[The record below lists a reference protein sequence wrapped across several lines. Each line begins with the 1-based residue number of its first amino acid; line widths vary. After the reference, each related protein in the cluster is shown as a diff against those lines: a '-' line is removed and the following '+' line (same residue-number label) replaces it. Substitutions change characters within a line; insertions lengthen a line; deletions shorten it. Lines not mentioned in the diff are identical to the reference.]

1 MNTELALPISHWR
14 RLWLYVLGGLVL
26 LFLIAPSLI
35 IVPMS
40 FSGSTL
46 VQFPPESWSLRWYEA
61 YFGSIEW
68 REATIVSLKVAIMT
82 TLVATPI
89 GTAAAYA
96 INSGGLRFTG
106 LIQTLLTVSL
116 IIPVILVGIGTFF
129 IYARVGLN
137 NTLTGLVIA
146 HTVQALPL
154 VVLTVLSGIQDIRH
168 EPGAGG
174 AQPGRQPVRGV
185 PAGTMPQIRFSMVS
199 GALFAFITSF
209 DEVVV
214 SLFISGGDTTTLT
227 RRMFNALRD
236 QVDPTIAAIST
247 CLIVLSIILL
257 SAAQL
262 FGRGRSAHNIVKR
275 LKNA

>member
-1 MNTELALPISHWR
+1 MNAEHALPIPHWR
-14 RLWLYVLGGLVL
+14 RLWLYAVGVLVL
-26 LFLIAPSLI
+26 IYLIAPSLI

-46 VQFPPESWSLRWYEA
+46 LQFPPESWSLRWYEA
-61 YFGSIEW
+61 YFGSVEW
-68 REATIVSLKVAIMT
+68 RDATIVSVKVAVMT

-96 INSGGLRFTG
+96 INSGVLRFSG
-106 LIQTLLTVSL
+106 FVQVLLTAAL

-129 IYARVGLN
+129 LYARLGLN
-137 NTLTGLVIA
+137 NTLAGLVIA

-154 VVLTVLSGIQDIRH
+154 VVLTALAGLRTYDMNQERVARSL
-168 EPGAGG
+168 GAGRF
-174 AQPGRQPVRGV
+174 AAFWQV
-185 PAGTMPQIRFSMVS
+185 TMPQIRFSIVS

-247 CLIVLSIILL
+247 CLITLSIVLL
-257 SAAQL
+257 SAAQF
-262 FGRGRSAHNIVKR
+262 FGRGRSPR
-275 LKNA
+275 

>member
-1 MNTELALPISHWR
+1 MNPDNALPIPHWR
-14 RLWLYVLGGLVL
+14 RFWLYALGGLVL
-26 LFLIAPSLI
+26 AYLIAPSLI

-40 FSGSTL
+40 FSGQSL
-46 VQFPPESWSLRWYEA
+46 LQFPPESWSLRWYQA
-61 YFGSIEW
+61 YFGSAEW
-68 REATIVSLKVAIMT
+68 RDATIVSVKVAIMT
-82 TLVATPI
+82 TIVATPV

-96 INSGGLRFTG
+96 INSGVLRFSG
-106 LIQTLLTVSL
+106 FVQILLTATL

-129 IYARVGLN
+129 LYARLGLN

-154 VVLTVLSGIQDIRH
+154 VVLTVLSGFRTYDMNQERVARSL
-168 EPGAGG
+168 GANRF
-174 AQPGRQPVRGV
+174 AAFCQVTV
-185 PAGTMPQIRFSMVS
+185 PQIRFSIVS

-257 SAAQL
+257 SVAQL
-262 FGRGRSAHNIVKR
+262 LGRREPSR
-275 LKNA
+275 

>member
-1 MNTELALPISHWR
+1 MKSDTTLPISHWR
-14 RLWLYVLGGLVL
+14 RLWLYALGGLVL
-26 LFLIAPSLI
+26 LFLIAPSLV

-46 VQFPPESWSLRWYEA
+46 LQFPPESWSLRWYEA

-68 REATIVSLKVAIMT
+68 RDATIVSLKVAVMT

-96 INSGGLRFTG
+96 LNSGVLRFTG
-106 LIQTLLTVSL
+106 AIQTLLTVTL

-129 IYARVGLN
+129 LYARLGLN

-154 VVLTVLSGIQDIRH
+154 VVLTVLSGFRTYDMNQERVARSL
-168 EPGAGG
+168 GANRF
-174 AQPGRQPVRGV
+174 AAFWQV
-185 PAGTMPQIRFSMVS
+185 TMPQIRFSMVS

-262 FGRGRSAHNIVKR
+262 FGRSRGTR
-275 LKNA
+275 

>member
-1 MNTELALPISHWR
+1 MNQDNALPITHGR
-14 RLWLYVLGGLVL
+14 RLWLYALGGLVL
-26 LFLIAPSLI
+26 LYLIAPSLI

-40 FSGSTL
+40 FSGQNL
-46 VQFPPESWSLRWYEA
+46 LQFPPESWSLRWYEA
-61 YFGSIEW
+61 YFGSVEW
-68 REATIVSLKVAIMT
+68 RDATIVSLKVAIMT
-82 TLVATPI
+82 VTVTTPI

-96 INSGGLRFTG
+96 INSGVLRFSG
-106 LIQTLLTVSL
+106 FIQTLLTATL

-129 IYARVGLN
+129 LYARLGLN

-154 VVLTVLSGIQDIRH
+154 VVLTVLSGFRTYDMNQERVARSL
-168 EPGAGG
+168 GANRF
-174 AQPGRQPVRGV
+174 AAFWQV
-185 PAGTMPQIRFSMVS
+185 TMPQIRFSVVS

-214 SLFISGGDTTTLT
+214 SLFISGGDTSTLT

-247 CLIVLSIILL
+247 CLIALSIVLL

-262 FGRGRSAHNIVKR
+262 VGRNRFSR
-275 LKNA
+275 

>member
-1 MNTELALPISHWR
+1 MNQDNALPISHWR

-26 LFLIAPSLI
+26 VYLIAPSLI

-40 FSGSTL
+40 FSGQSL
-46 VQFPPESWSLRWYEA
+46 LQFPPETWSLRWYEA
-61 YFGSIEW
+61 YFGSVEW
-68 REATIVSLKVAIMT
+68 REATMVSVKVAIMT
-82 TLVATPI
+82 TIVATPI

-96 INSGGLRFTG
+96 INSGVLRFSG
-106 LIQTLLTVSL
+106 FVQSLLTATL

-129 IYARVGLN
+129 LYARLGLN

-146 HTVQALPL
+146 DTVQALPL
-154 VVLTVLSGIQDIRH
+154 VVLTVLSGFRTYDMNQERVARSL
-168 EPGAGG
+168 GANRF
-174 AQPGRQPVRGV
+174 AAFWQVTV
-185 PAGTMPQIRFSMVS
+185 PQIRFSIVS

-247 CLIVLSIILL
+247 CLIILSIILL
-257 SAAQL
+257 LAAQL
-262 FGRGRSAHNIVKR
+262 LGRREPSR
-275 LKNA
+275 

>member
-1 MNTELALPISHWR
+1 MNQDTALPIAHWR
-14 RLWLYVLGGLVL
+14 RFWLYALGGLVL
-26 LFLIAPSLI
+26 VYLIAPSLI

-40 FSGSTL
+40 FSGQSL
-46 VQFPPESWSLRWYEA
+46 LQFPPESWSLRWYQA
-61 YFGSIEW
+61 YFGSVEW
-68 REATIVSLKVAIMT
+68 RDATMVSVKVAIMT
-82 TLVATPI
+82 TIVATPI

-96 INSGGLRFTG
+96 INSGVLRFSG
-106 LIQTLLTVSL
+106 FIQTLLTATL

-129 IYARVGLN
+129 LYARLGLN

-154 VVLTVLSGIQDIRH
+154 VVLTVLSGFRTYDMNQERVARSL
-168 EPGAGG
+168 GANRF
-174 AQPGRQPVRGV
+174 AAFWQVTV
-185 PAGTMPQIRFSMVS
+185 PQIRFSMVS

-247 CLIVLSIILL
+247 CLIVLSVILL
-257 SAAQL
+257 SAAQFL
-262 FGRGRSAHNIVKR
+262 GRHEPSR
-275 LKNA
+275 

>member
-1 MNTELALPISHWR
+1 MSADTALPISHWR
-14 RLWLYVLGGLVL
+14 RLWLYALGGLVL
-26 LFLIAPSLI
+26 LFLIAPSLV

-46 VQFPPESWSLRWYEA
+46 LQFPPESWSLRWYEA

-68 REATIVSLKVAIMT
+68 RDATIVSLKVAVMT

-154 VVLTVLSGIQDIRH
+154 VVLTVLSGFRTYDMNQERVARSL
-168 EPGAGG
+168 GASRF
-174 AQPGRQPVRGV
+174 AAFRQV
-185 PAGTMPQIRFSMVS
+185 TMPQIRFSMVS

-262 FGRGRSAHNIVKR
+262 FGRSRSSH
-275 LKNA
+275 

>member
-1 MNTELALPISHWR
+1 MSTDAALPISHWR
-14 RLWLYVLGGLVL
+14 RAWLYVAGGLAL

-46 VQFPPESWSLRWYEA
+46 LQFPPESWSLRWYEA

-68 REATIVSLKVAIMT
+68 RDATIVSLKVAIVT

-96 INSGGLRFTG
+96 LNTGVMRFTG
-106 LIQTLLTVSL
+106 LIQTLLTVAL
-116 IIPVILVGIGTFF
+116 IIPVILLGIGTFF

-154 VVLTVLSGIQDIRH
+154 VVLTVLSGFRTYDMNQERVARSL
-168 EPGAGG
+168 GANRF
-174 AQPGRQPVRGV
+174 AAFCQVTV
-185 PAGTMPQIRFSMVS
+185 PQIRFSIVS

-247 CLIVLSIILL
+247 CLIILSIILL
-257 SAAQL
+257 SAAQF
-262 FGRGRSAHNIVKR
+262 FGRSRASR
-275 LKNA
+275 QS

>member
-1 MNTELALPISHWR
+1 MSTDAALPISHWR
-14 RLWLYVLGGLVL
+14 RAWLYVAGGLAL

-46 VQFPPESWSLRWYEA
+46 LQFPPESWSLRWYEA

-68 REATIVSLKVAIMT
+68 RDATIVSLKVAIMT

-96 INSGGLRFTG
+96 LNTGVMRFTG
-106 LIQTLLTVSL
+106 LIQTVLTVAL
-116 IIPVILVGIGTFF
+116 IIPVILLGIGTFF

-154 VVLTVLSGIQDIRH
+154 VVLTVLSGFRTYDMNQERVARSL
-168 EPGAGG
+168 GANRF
-174 AQPGRQPVRGV
+174 AAFCQVTV
-185 PAGTMPQIRFSMVS
+185 PQIRFSIVS

-247 CLIVLSIILL
+247 CLIILSIILL
-257 SAAQL
+257 SAAQF
-262 FGRGRSAHNIVKR
+262 FGRSRASR
-275 LKNA
+275 QS